1 MSTTPALHVLRP
13 LMKRAME
20 QMGEAYRSV
29 EGGDQ
34 KRVAQA
40 IATGKNLRAWQAA
53 MHNGDLPPAEASS
66 LTTIRQDVAQWWGK
80 ETELHEAV
88 QDVERVVATFLA
100 ASEDPQA

>member
-1 MSTTPALHVLRP
+1 
-13 LMKRAME
+13 MKRAME
-20 QMGEAYRSV
+20 EMGEAYRSV

-53 MHNGDLPPAEASS
+53 MHDGDLPPAEAAS
-66 LTTIRQDVAQWWGK
+66 LTTIRHDVAQWWGK

-100 ASEDPQA
+100 ASEDQQA

>member
-20 QMGEAYRSV
+20 QMGEAYRAV

-40 IATGKNLRAWQAA
+40 IATGKDLRAWQAA
-53 MHNGDLPPAEASS
+53 VQGGALPPADAPA
-66 LTTIRQDVAQWWGK
+66 LATIRQEVAQWWGK

-100 ASEDPQA
+100 ASEDQHA

>member
-1 MSTTPALHVLRP
+1 MSTRPALHVLRP

-20 QMGEAYRSV
+20 EMAEAYRSV

-34 KRVAQA
+34 KRVTQA

-53 MHNGDLPPAEASS
+53 MHEGDLPPAEAAS
-66 LTTIRQDVAQWWGK
+66 LATIRQDVARWWGK

-100 ASEDPQA
+100 ASEDQQA

>member
-1 MSTTPALHVLRP
+1 
-13 LMKRAME
+13 MKRAME

-29 EGGDQ
+29 EGGNQ

-40 IATGKNLRAWQAA
+40 IATGKDLRAWQAA
-53 MHNGDLPPAEASS
+53 VHGGDLPPAEAPS
-66 LTTIRQDVAQWWGK
+66 LASIRQKVAQWWGK

-100 ASEDPQA
+100 ASEDRHA

>member
-1 MSTTPALHVLRP
+1 
-13 LMKRAME
+13 ME
-20 QMGEAYRSV
+20 EMGEAYRSV

-53 MHNGDLPPAEASS
+53 MHDGDLPPAEAPS

-100 ASEDPQA
+100 TSEDPHA